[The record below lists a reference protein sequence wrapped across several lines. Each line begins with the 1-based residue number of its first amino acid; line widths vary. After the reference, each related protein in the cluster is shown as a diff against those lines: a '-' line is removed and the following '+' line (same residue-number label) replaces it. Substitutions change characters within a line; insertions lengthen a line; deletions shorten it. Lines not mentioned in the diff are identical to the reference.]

1 MKTKLL
7 FGLSLL
13 VILFSCTND
22 DSSMPGLADVR
33 QIATTDVYVS
43 VLDTNKTVNMDKAKY
58 VAQLYREKNFSETVT
73 KNAAA
78 KEVSEVELVRNEE
91 GEELFYIVNYANN
104 QGFVLVSAT
113 QDYEPV
119 LAYSEEGNF
128 SMEHIEQSGSS
139 LWIDEQK
146 MVMQAIKAAPDSI
159 RRKYRSAWF
168 PYSVKQ
174 ERLVQT
180 RTYDDVM
187 QMLTDSIERWRSEG
201 YEIFRL
207 CDLYNNLDDFPEQVI
222 QEAYLAAQSAPHLYG
237 GQHAVTFI
245 LRREF
250 ADHEE
255 LAPLLQTKWNQT
267 GGYAEFTDNHYP
279 VGCVAVA
286 MGQIMKY
293 YEYPIAYDWD
303 AMADLWPTSVTAS
316 FLSEIG
322 GSVHME
328 YGADGSGA
336 YIEDAVDAFR
346 NIYGYSL
353 AARGSGI
360 ASFSARKELKKYHP
374 VYMQGFGYQ
383 YTASTGQ
390 RQYAG
395 HAWVCDGYRRDESGI
410 EYAVYILQG
419 NDPNSEPTEIT
430 YIYTYKEGGDYNIV
444 SYYHM
449 NWGWGGA
456 NNGYFYEYVNNMEA
470 LEFTD
475 SYGNH
480 YDFSNRRE
488 SIVNLYP
495 YQ

>member
-207 CDLYNNLDDFPEQVI
+207 CDLYNNLDDFRLNGI
-222 QEAYLAAQSAPHLYG
+222 KQEDMQN
-237 GQHAVTFI
+237 
-245 LRREF
+245 
-250 ADHEE
+250 
-255 LAPLLQTKWNQT
+255 LL
-267 GGYAEFTDNHYP
+267 
-279 VGCVAVA
+279 
-286 MGQIMKY
+286 I
-293 YEYPIAYDWD
+293 I
-303 AMADLWPTSVTAS
+303 
-316 FLSEIG
+316 I
-322 GSVHME
+322 
-328 YGADGSGA
+328 
-336 YIEDAVDAFR
+336 IR
-346 NIYGYSL
+346 
-353 AARGSGI
+353 
-360 ASFSARKELKKYHP
+360 
-374 VYMQGFGYQ
+374 
-383 YTASTGQ
+383 
-390 RQYAG
+390 
-395 HAWVCDGYRRDESGI
+395 
-410 EYAVYILQG
+410 
-419 NDPNSEPTEIT
+419 
-430 YIYTYKEGGDYNIV
+430 
-444 SYYHM
+444 
-449 NWGWGGA
+449 
-456 NNGYFYEYVNNMEA
+456 
-470 LEFTD
+470 
-475 SYGNH
+475 
-480 YDFSNRRE
+480 
-488 SIVNLYP
+488 
-495 YQ
+495 